1 MSASS
6 VLTFQPGGIVTGLY
20 TEAIPL
26 AALGA
31 LSIQRLTSIEF
42 HDPTQQ
48 WEVRDRA
55 GALLFSPASREQC
68 LAWEHRHFNQ

>member
-1 MSASS
+1 MN
-6 VLTFQPGGIVTGLY
+6 VLTIEPTGIVTGLY
-20 TEAIPL
+20 TETIPL

-31 LSIQRLTSIEF
+31 LSIQRLTTIEF

-55 GALLFSPASREQC
+55 GALLFSHVSREQC
-68 LAWEHRHFNQ
+68 LAWEHEHFNQ

>member
-1 MSASS
+1 MN
-6 VLTFQPGGIVTGLY
+6 VLTVELTGIITGLY

-26 AALGA
+26 AELGA

-48 WEVRDRA
+48 WEVKDRA
-55 GALLFSPASREQC
+55 GALLFTHPSREQC
-68 LAWEHRHFNQ
+68 LAWEHEHFNQ